1 MLEEKTTNR
10 ENILK
15 IVSRISE
22 LPYDYD
28 AVNDV
33 LYLLK
38 DSNAN
43 FIQLAKTIQ
52 RDHSLFIKILGEAN
66 SSARATSQKVYTI
79 ERAISILGLDNVEKI
94 VMEIIKNDPVKIQ
107 DSDSWYRN
115 IFWRHSVFVANTAR
129 SISEDLNYKQPGD
142 SFTAGFLHDIGVFI
156 IRYFFSNEYLE
167 IKDLVEHSEVP
178 FMKAEK
184 IVLGTDHL
192 EIAGN
197 LIKKWNLPGEI
208 KDAVV
213 NHRNPSDCSEGLI
226 LSSVV
231 HLSDF
236 ITYWI
241 GINRNLWDNDLQFDE
256 NIISI
261 LKLNDH
267 KINEQIPFA
276 VHDIVRDILL
286 SRSRNGKNNFHS
298 HTQANHFQ

>member
-1 MLEEKTTNR
+1 
-10 ENILK
+10 
-15 IVSRISE
+15 
-22 LPYDYD
+22 
-28 AVNDV
+28 
-33 LYLLK
+33 
-38 DSNAN
+38 
-43 FIQLAKTIQ
+43 
-52 RDHSLFIKILGEAN
+52 
-66 SSARATSQKVYTI
+66 
-79 ERAISILGLDNVEKI
+79 
-94 VMEIIKNDPVKIQ
+94 
-107 DSDSWYRN
+107 
-115 IFWRHSVFVANTAR
+115 
-129 SISEDLNYKQPGD
+129 
-142 SFTAGFLHDIGVFI
+142 
-156 IRYFFSNEYLE
+156 
-167 IKDLVEHSEVP
+167 
-178 FMKAEK
+178 MKAEK

-197 LIKKWNLPGEI
+197 LIRKWNLPGEI

-226 LSSVV
+226 LSSVI